1 MSGQEPVQ
9 SLTNVAAYYD
19 VLAGGRKRLD
29 REGPLLTE
37 CLRRAPGRCVVDLA
51 CGTGLHALF
60 MAESG
65 AEVTALDTSAG
76 MIAYARAN
84 RPHPSVAYG
93 VGDMR
98 RLGGGP
104 WDLALCLGNSL
115 SLLPSVEDLS
125 SVFQGVASALR
136 PGGLFLMQLLNYS
149 APSAQEPRH
158 RVERHRVAGE
168 DLVVVKSLV
177 PDDGRTLLSIVF
189 HIADKSHTAPRSMIE
204 SHIRAI
210 VDTAVLRHWSSVNL
224 REAAEAA
231 GLCVTDEYGAFG
243 RAPFE
248 PSSSDLIV
256 VAAKPRVADA
266 APTRRRSA
274 AWQRQQVQARVR
286 GSDPFQTPPANSNAR
301 PNRGDSTSS
310 NRLRR

>member
-1 MSGQEPVQ
+1 MEIQTSAQRFG
-9 SLTNVAAYYD
+9 NVAAYYD
-19 VLAGGRKRLD
+19 ALAGGRKRLD

-37 CLRRAPGRCVVDLA
+37 CLRRAPGRRVVDLA

-65 AEVTALDTSAG
+65 AEVIALDMSVW

-98 RLGGGP
+98 CLGGGP

-115 SLLPSVEDLS
+115 SLLPAVEDLS
-125 SVFQGVASALR
+125 RVFQGVASALV

-149 APSAQEPRH
+149 APSAKEPRH
-158 RVERHRVAGE
+158 RVERHRVGCE
-168 DLVVVKSLV
+168 DVVAVKSLV
-177 PDDGRTLLSIVF
+177 PDGGHTLLSIVF
-189 HIADKSHTAPRSMIE
+189 HIACE

-210 VDTAVLRHWSSVNL
+210 ADTAVLWHWSSADL
-224 REAAEAA
+224 REAAESA
-231 GLCVTDEYGAFG
+231 GLCVTAEYGAFD

-248 PSSSDLIV
+248 SSSSDLIV
-256 VAAKPRVADA
+256 VAEKPRVA
-266 APTRRRSA
+266 
-274 AWQRQQVQARVR
+274 
-286 GSDPFQTPPANSNAR
+286 
-301 PNRGDSTSS
+301 
-310 NRLRR
+310 

>member
-1 MSGQEPVQ
+1 MYGQQPAQ
-9 SLTNVAAYYD
+9 ALTNVAAYYD

-37 CLRRAPGRCVVDLA
+37 CLHRAPGRRVVDLA

-65 AEVTALDTSAG
+65 AEVTALDMSAG

-98 RLGGGP
+98 CLGGGP

-115 SLLPSVEDLS
+115 SLLPSAEGLS
-125 SVFQGVASALR
+125 CVFHGVATALV

-158 RVERHRVAGE
+158 RVERHHVGDEDVVA
-168 DLVVVKSLV
+168 VKSLV
-177 PDDGRTLLSIVF
+177 PDGGHTLLSIVF
-189 HIADKSHTAPRSMIE
+189 HIAYEAQIH
-204 SHIRAI
+204 AI
-210 VDTAVLRHWSSVNL
+210 ADTAVLRHWTSADL
-224 REAAEAA
+224 RAAAEAA
-231 GLCVTDEYGAFG
+231 DLCVTAEYGAFD
-243 RAPFE
+243 RAPFA

-256 VAAKPRVADA
+256 VAEKPRVA
-266 APTRRRSA
+266 
-274 AWQRQQVQARVR
+274 
-286 GSDPFQTPPANSNAR
+286 
-301 PNRGDSTSS
+301 
-310 NRLRR
+310 